1 MATERIAT
9 FVKVYKVDSRNRTRA
24 VRRYHN
30 AKPGAVIKE
39 AREKYSFLPFIYSGA
54 TVSRT
59 GDNVTSELT
68 LSSND
73 IARSNVAE
81 LVEQNY
87 RADVRVCRMSA
98 DFLHCRRV
106 LSFETWLVSS
116 AAYDATAIQVQL
128 SSGVDAVN
136 ASIPRRILTS
146 SVVGPLPVTGNI
158 RL

>member
-9 FVKVYKVDSRNRTRA
+9 FVKIYKVDSKNRVRA
-24 VRRYHN
+24 VRRFHN
-30 AKPGAVIKE
+30 AKPGARITE
-39 AREKYSFLPFIYSGA
+39 AREKYDFLSFIYSGA

-59 GDNVTSELT
+59 GDNVTAELT
-68 LSSND
+68 LASNQ
-73 IARSNVAE
+73 IARSNVAQ

-87 RADVRVCRMSA
+87 RADVRVCRMSD

-106 LSFETWLVSS
+106 LSLETWLVSS
-116 AAYDATAIQVQL
+116 AVYDATAVQIAL

>member
-9 FVKVYKVDSRNRTRA
+9 FVKIYRVDSKNRTRA

-30 AKPGAVIKE
+30 AKPGAVITE
-39 AREKYSFLPFIYSGA
+39 AQEKYSFLPFLYSGA

-59 GDNVTSELT
+59 GDNVTAELT

-73 IARSNVAE
+73 IARSNVAQ

-87 RADVRVCRMSA
+87 RADVRVCRMSD

-106 LSFETWLVSS
+106 LSLETWLVSS
-116 AAYDATAIQVQL
+116 AAYDATAIQIQL
-128 SSGVDAVN
+128 SGGIDAVN

>member
-9 FVKVYKVDSRNRTRA
+9 FVKIYKVDERNQA
-24 VRRYHN
+24 FAYRRYHN
-30 AKPGAVIKE
+30 AKPGVRILE
-39 AREKYSFLPFIYSGA
+39 EGEKYDFLSFIYSGA

-59 GDNVTSELT
+59 GDNVTAELT

-87 RADVRVCRMSA
+87 RADVRVCRMSD
-98 DFLHCRRV
+98 DFLECRQV
-106 LSFETWLVSS
+106 LSFETWLISS
-116 AAYDATAIQVQL
+116 AAYDPTAIQIAL

-158 RL
+158 RV

>member
-9 FVKVYKVDSRNRTRA
+9 FVKIYKVDSKTGFA
-24 VRRYHN
+24 LFV
-30 AKPGAVIKE
+30 VITTPSQGLRITE
-39 AREKYSFLPFIYSGA
+39 AQEKYDFLPFIYSGA

-73 IARSNVAE
+73 IAGSNAE

-87 RADVRVCRMSA
+87 RADVRVCRMSD

-106 LSFETWLVSS
+106 LSLRPGGCF
-116 AAYDATAIQVQL
+116 IG
-128 SSGVDAVN
+128 GV
-136 ASIPRRILTS
+136 
-146 SVVGPLPVTGNI
+146 
-158 RL
+158 

>member
-9 FVKVYKVDSRNRTRA
+9 FVKIYKVDSNNRA
-24 VRRYHN
+24 FAHRRYHN
-30 AKPGAVIKE
+30 SKPGARITE
-39 AREKYSFLPFIYSGA
+39 AGEKYDFLPFIYSGA

-59 GDNVTSELT
+59 GDNVSAEIT
-68 LSSND
+68 LASND
-73 IARSNVAE
+73 IARSNVAQ

-87 RADVRVCRMSA
+87 RADVRVCRMSD
-98 DFLHCRRV
+98 DFLHCRHV
-106 LSFETWLVSS
+106 LSLETWLVAS
-116 AAYDATAIQVQL
+116 AAYDPTAVQIAL

-146 SVVGPLPVTGNI
+146 SVVGPLPVTGNV